1 MKTCPH
7 SSLMLQ
13 YAQDA
18 QTTSAPWL
26 LWEARETNEHPWS
39 DMKRHPTW
47 VPDWEYRKKPKQV
60 KVQLMNGKC
69 VRWNEPLKETPA
81 HGQSVYC
88 PDPIDGEV
96 IHYTW
101 NELLSCNE
109 TRAALHNGMLHGD
122 IESARKHLEAL
133 VAINIQY
140 KWYRVFET
148 A

>member
-13 YAQDA
+13 YAHDA

-81 HGQSVYC
+81 HGQSVYA
-88 PDPIDGEV
+88 PDVIFGEV
-96 IHYTW
+96 NHYAWGISTHKR
-101 NELLSCNE
+101 EVE
-109 TRAALHNGMLHGD
+109 AAFHNGMLHGD
-122 IESARKHLEAL
+122 IESARKHLNAL
-133 VAINIQY
+133 TIINIQY
-140 KWYRVFET
+140 K
-148 A
+148 